1 MAGVYPCKQILKH
14 LKKLFMKMTIA
25 VAALSFITL
34 FTSCEKDKS
43 EDNCTLT
50 KNNLAGT
57 YKLTELKYK
66 PSATLPEQDFL
77 ALMEECEKDDL
88 LILNSNGTYNYT
100 DVGITCTPPGTNT
113 GTWNLTGNSLQSDG
127 IFEGEISSFDCK
139 KVVYFVQNSNVQGDK
154 LTFTM
159 TKQ

>member
-1 MAGVYPCKQILKH
+1 
-14 LKKLFMKMTIA
+14 MKIKFC
-25 VAALSFITL
+25 VAALSLITV
-34 FTSCEKDKS
+34 FTSCEKDKE

-50 KNNLAGT
+50 RNNLAGT

-66 PSATLPEQDFL
+66 LSATLPEQDFL
-77 ALMEECEKDDL
+77 PLMEDCEKDDL

-100 DVGITCTPPGTNT
+100 DVGIKCTPPGTDS
-113 GTWNLTGNSLQSDG
+113 GTWNLTGNNLQSDG

-139 KVVYFVQNSNVQGDK
+139 KVVYFVQNTNVQGDK

>member
-1 MAGVYPCKQILKH
+1 
-14 LKKLFMKMTIA
+14 MKMKFC
-25 VAALSFITL
+25 VAALSLITL
-34 FTSCEKDKS
+34 FTACKKDKE

-66 PSATLPEQDFL
+66 LSATLPEQDFL
-77 ALMEECEKDDL
+77 SLMEDCEKDDL

-100 DVGITCTPPGTNT
+100 DVDIKCTPPGTNT
-113 GTWNLTGNSLQSDG
+113 GTWSLTENNLQSDG

-139 KVVYFVQNSNVQGDK
+139 KVVYFVQNTNVQGDK